1 MQKRLRRECSFEDIV
16 LLDDRSIQKVLR
28 EVDSQEL
35 AKALKGVDA
44 EVQEKIFRNM
54 SKRAAQ
60 LLREDMDF
68 MGPIRLRD
76 VEESQQKIV
85 NIIRKLEDAGD
96 IVIARA
102 GEEELV
108 V

>member
-1 MQKRLRRECSFEDIV
+1 
-16 LLDDRSIQKVLR
+16 
-28 EVDSQEL
+28 
-35 AKALKGVDA
+35 
-44 EVQEKIFRNM
+44 
-54 SKRAAQ
+54 
-60 LLREDMDF
+60 MDF

-85 NIIRKLEDAGD
+85 NIIRKLEEAGD
-96 IVIARA
+96 IIVARA

>member
-1 MQKRLRRECSFEDIV
+1 
-16 LLDDRSIQKVLR
+16 
-28 EVDSQEL
+28 
-35 AKALKGVDA
+35 
-44 EVQEKIFRNM
+44 
-54 SKRAAQ
+54 
-60 LLREDMDF
+60 

-85 NIIRKLEDAGD
+85 NIIRKLEEAGD
-96 IVIARA
+96 IIVARA